1 MLYLSTYI
9 QQTAQQV
16 GEKQIIIFTCL
27 RVEQIKRQP
36 YKKNLDSKK
45 KELQNC
51 SFLSTDKYFMIK
63 INDLHFVKTVLIN
76 SKKVEYFFIF

>member
-27 RVEQIKRQP
+27 RVEQIKRQL
-36 YKKNLDSKK
+36 YKKIWIIKK
-45 KELQNC
+45 RN
-51 SFLSTDKYFMIK
+51 YK
-63 INDLHFVKTVLIN
+63 IVPFCQLIN
-76 SKKVEYFFIF
+76 IS